1 MKFSSIVQPMRSTST
16 PTLLDPIQE
25 LLEARYQGRDLK
37 SFRRGQVIPLYE
49 QDIWL
54 VYRGVVQLSTLYPS
68 GDEAILGLISPLM
81 PFGEPLSLM
90 QPYSAVALSDV
101 DLMRLNWQDVLQSP
115 EMMQCMF
122 GQMKRRLQQ
131 SESLLAIASYR
142 RVEDRLVEF
151 LALLKREIS
160 SPITLNGKSLNRI
173 TIRLTHQHFANAIG
187 TTRVT
192 ITRLLGQLRD
202 RGILDFDDT
211 RHIILP

>member
-1 MKFSSIVQPMRSTST
+1 MQFSSIVQPTRST
-16 PTLLDPIQE
+16 PTSLAPIQE
-25 LLEARYQGRDLK
+25 VLEALYQTRGLK
-37 SFRRGQVIPLYE
+37 TFRRGQFIPLYE
-49 QDIWL
+49 NDIWL
-54 VYRGVVQLSTLYPS
+54 VYRGVVQLSTLYPN

-81 PFGEPLSLM
+81 PFGEPLSFM
-90 QPYSAVALSDV
+90 QPYSATALSDV
-101 DLMRLNWQDVLQSP
+101 DLMRLNWQEVLQSP
-115 EMMQCMF
+115 QMTQCLF

-202 RGILDFDDT
+202 RGVLDFDDT

>member
-1 MKFSSIVQPMRSTST
+1 MPSSSIGQTMLPT
-16 PTLLDPIQE
+16 PTLLAPIQE
-25 LLEARYQGRDLK
+25 LLEARYQGRGLK
-37 SFRRGQVIPLYE
+37 SFRRGQFIPLYE

-81 PFGEPLSLM
+81 PFGEPLSFL
-90 QPYSAVALSDV
+90 QPYSAMALSDV
-101 DLMRLNWQDVLQSP
+101 DLMRLNWQEVLQSP

-122 GQMKRRLQQ
+122 GQMKCRLQQ
-131 SESLLAIASYR
+131 SESLLAIAGYR

-160 SPITLNGKSLNRI
+160 SPITLNGKSVNRI

>member
-1 MKFSSIVQPMRSTST
+1 MQFSSIVQTTRST
-16 PTLLDPIQE
+16 PTPFAPIQE
-25 LLEARYQGRDLK
+25 LLEALYQGRGLK
-37 SFRRGQVIPLYE
+37 NFRRGQFIPLYE
-49 QDIWL
+49 HDIWL
-54 VYRGVVQLSTLYPS
+54 VYRGVVQLSTLYPN

-81 PFGEPLSLM
+81 PFGEPLSTL
-90 QPYSAVALSDV
+90 QPYSAMALSDV
-101 DLMRLNWQDVLQSP
+101 DLMRLNWEEVLQSP
-115 EMMQCMF
+115 EMTQCLF

-160 SPITLNGKSLNRI
+160 LPIILNGKSVNRI

-202 RGILDFDDT
+202 RGVLNYDDT
-211 RHIILP
+211 RHILLP

>member
-1 MKFSSIVQPMRSTST
+1 MPFSSIGQPMLST
-16 PTLLDPIQE
+16 PISLAPIQE
-25 LLEARYQGRDLK
+25 LLEVRYQGRGLK
-37 SFRRGQVIPLYE
+37 SFRRGQFIPLYE

-81 PFGEPLSLM
+81 PFGEPLSFL
-90 QPYSAVALSDV
+90 QPYSAMALSDV
-101 DLMRLNWQDVLQSP
+101 DLMRLNWQEVLQSP

-122 GQMKRRLQQ
+122 VQMKRRLQQ
-131 SESLLAIASYR
+131 SESLLEIAGYR

-160 SPITLNGKSLNRI
+160 SPLTLNGKSVNRI

>member
-1 MKFSSIVQPMRSTST
+1 MQSSSIVQPIRSAST
-16 PTLLDPIQE
+16 QLDPIQE
-25 LLEARYQGRDLK
+25 LLEARYQGRGLK
-37 SFRRGQVIPLYE
+37 SFRRGQTIPLYE

-90 QPYSAVALSDV
+90 EPYSATALSDV
-101 DLMRLNWQDVLQSP
+101 DLMRLSWQDVLNSP
-115 EMMQCMF
+115 EMVQCLF

-160 SPITLNGKSLNRI
+160 SPITVNGKSLNRI

-202 RGILDFDDT
+202 RGILDFDET
-211 RHIILP
+211 RHIVLP

>member
-1 MKFSSIVQPMRSTST
+1 MQFSSIVQPTRSPST
-16 PTLLDPIQE
+16 PLAPIQE
-25 LLEARYQGRDLK
+25 VLEDLYQTRGLK
-37 SFRRGQVIPLYE
+37 TFRRGQFIPLYE
-49 QDIWL
+49 NDIWL
-54 VYRGVVQLSTLYPS
+54 VYRGVVQLSTLYPN

-81 PFGEPLSLM
+81 PFGEPLSFM
-90 QPYSAVALSDV
+90 RPYSAMALSDV
-101 DLMRLNWQDVLQSP
+101 DLMRLNWEEVLQSP
-115 EMMQCMF
+115 EMTQCLF

-202 RGILDFDDT
+202 RGVLDFDDT

>member
-1 MKFSSIVQPMRSTST
+1 MQFSSIVQPTRSTST
-16 PTLLDPIQE
+16 PLAPIQE
-25 LLEARYQGRDLK
+25 VLEALYQTRGLK
-37 SFRRGQVIPLYE
+37 TFRRGQFIPLYE
-49 QDIWL
+49 NDIWL
-54 VYRGVVQLSTLYPS
+54 VYRGVVQLSTLYPN

-90 QPYSAVALSDV
+90 QPYSAIALSDV
-101 DLMRLNWQDVLQSP
+101 DLMRLSWQEVLESP
-115 EMMQCMF
+115 EMMRCLF

-160 SPITLNGKSLNRI
+160 SPITLKGKSLNRI

-202 RGILDFDDT
+202 RGVLDFDDT
-211 RHIILP
+211 RHIVLP

>member
-1 MKFSSIVQPMRSTST
+1 M
-16 PTLLDPIQE
+16 
-25 LLEARYQGRDLK
+25 K

-81 PFGEPLSLM
+81 PFGEQLSLM
-90 QPYSAVALSDV
+90 QPYSAVALSNV
-101 DLMRLNWQDVLQSP
+101 DLMRLNWQEVLQSP

-151 LALLKREIS
+151 LALLKRETS
-160 SPITLNGKSLNRI
+160 LPITLNGKSLNRI

>member
-1 MKFSSIVQPMRSTST
+1 MPFSSIGQTMLST
-16 PTLLDPIQE
+16 PTLLAPIQE
-25 LLEARYQGRDLK
+25 LLEARYQGRGLK
-37 SFRRGQVIPLYE
+37 SFRRGQFIPLYE

-81 PFGEPLSLM
+81 PFGEPLSFL
-90 QPYSAVALSDV
+90 QPYSAMALSDV
-101 DLMRLNWQDVLQSP
+101 DLMRLNWQEVLQSP

-131 SESLLAIASYR
+131 SESLLAIAGYR

-160 SPITLNGKSLNRI
+160 SPITLNGKSVNRI

>member
-1 MKFSSIVQPMRSTST
+1 MQLSSIVQPTRSTSV
-16 PTLLDPIQE
+16 PFAPIQE
-25 LLEARYQGRDLK
+25 VFEALYQRRGLK
-37 SFRRGQVIPLYE
+37 TFRRGQSIPLYE

-54 VYRGVVQLSTLYPS
+54 VYRGVVQLSTLYPN
-68 GDEAILGLISPLM
+68 GDEAILSLISPLM
-81 PFGEPLSLM
+81 PFGEPLSSM

-101 DLMRLNWQDVLQSP
+101 DLMRLNWQEVLQSP
-115 EMMQCMF
+115 EMTQCLF
-122 GQMKRRLQQ
+122 GQLKRRLQQ

-160 SPITLNGKSLNRI
+160 SPITLNGKSVNRI

>member
-1 MKFSSIVQPMRSTST
+1 MPFSSIGQPMLST
-16 PTLLDPIQE
+16 PISLAPIQE
-25 LLEARYQGRDLK
+25 LLEVRYQGRGLK
-37 SFRRGQVIPLYE
+37 SFRRGQFIPLYE

-81 PFGEPLSLM
+81 PFGEPLSFL
-90 QPYSAVALSDV
+90 QPYSAMALSDV
-101 DLMRLNWQDVLQSP
+101 DLMRLNWQEVLQSP

-122 GQMKRRLQQ
+122 VQMKRRLQQ
-131 SESLLAIASYR
+131 SESLLAIAGYR

-160 SPITLNGKSLNRI
+160 SPITLNGKSVNRI

>member
-1 MKFSSIVQPMRSTST
+1 MQSSQRLQSGPTSAQSLVALQRILEVQ
-16 PTLLDPIQE
+16 
-25 LLEARYQGRDLK
+25 YQGRSLQ
-37 SFRRGQVIPLYE
+37 SFRKGQTIPLYQ

-54 VYRGVVQLSTLYPS
+54 VYRGVVQVSTLYPN
-68 GDEAILGLISPLM
+68 GDEAILGFISPLM
-81 PFGEPLSLM
+81 PFGEPISLV

-101 DLMRLNWQDVLQSP
+101 DLMRLDWQEVLKSP
-115 EMMQCMF
+115 QLMECLF
-122 GQMKRRLQQ
+122 GQMTRRLQQ

-160 SPITLNGKSLNRI
+160 SPVNDYHRLN
-173 TIRLTHQHFANAIG
+173 IRLTHQHLANTIG

-202 RGILDFDDT
+202 RGLLDFDHT

>member
-1 MKFSSIVQPMRSTST
+1 MPFSSIGQPMLST
-16 PTLLDPIQE
+16 PISLAPIQE
-25 LLEARYQGRDLK
+25 LLEARYQGRGLK
-37 SFRRGQVIPLYE
+37 SFRRGQFIPLYE

-81 PFGEPLSLM
+81 PFGEPLSFL
-90 QPYSAVALSDV
+90 QPYSAMALSDV
-101 DLMRLNWQDVLQSP
+101 DLMRLNWQEVLQSP

-131 SESLLAIASYR
+131 SESLLAIAGYR

-160 SPITLNGKSLNRI
+160 SPITLDGKSVNRI

>member
-1 MKFSSIVQPMRSTST
+1 MRSTSS
-16 PTLLDPIQE
+16 LLDPIQQ
-25 LLEARYQGRDLK
+25 LLEARYQSRGLK

-54 VYRGVVQLSTLYPS
+54 VHRGVVQLSTLYPS
-68 GDEAILGLISPLM
+68 SDEAILGLIAPLM
-81 PFGEPLSLM
+81 PFGKPLSLIH
-90 QPYSAVALSDV
+90 PYSATALSDV
-101 DLMRLNWQDVLQSP
+101 DLMRLSWQEALQSP
-115 EMMQCMF
+115 EMVQCLF

-131 SESLLAIASYR
+131 SESLLAIAGCR

-160 SPITLNGKSLNRI
+160 LPVTLNGKSVHRI

-202 RGILDFDDT
+202 RGVLDFDDT
-211 RHIILP
+211 RHIILPFTL

>member
-1 MKFSSIVQPMRSTST
+1 MQFSSIVQPTRST
-16 PTLLDPIQE
+16 PTPLAPIQE
-25 LLEARYQGRDLK
+25 LLEALYQGRGLK
-37 SFRRGQVIPLYE
+37 SFRRGQFIPLYKH
-49 QDIWL
+49 DIWL
-54 VYRGVVQLSTLYPS
+54 VHRGVVQLSTLYPN

-81 PFGEPLSLM
+81 PFGEPLSFM
-90 QPYSAVALSDV
+90 QPYSAIALSDV
-101 DLMRLNWQDVLQSP
+101 DLMRLNWEEVLQSP
-115 EMMQCMF
+115 EMTQCLF

-202 RGILDFDDT
+202 RGVLDFDDT
-211 RHIILP
+211 RHIILT

>member
-1 MKFSSIVQPMRSTST
+1 MQFSSIVQPMRSTST

-81 PFGEPLSLM
+81 PFGEPLSLI

>member
-1 MKFSSIVQPMRSTST
+1 MPSSSIGQTILPT
-16 PTLLDPIQE
+16 PTLLAPIQE
-25 LLEARYQGRDLK
+25 LLEARYQSRGLK
-37 SFRRGQVIPLYE
+37 SFRRGQFIPLYE

-81 PFGEPLSLM
+81 PFGEPLSFL
-90 QPYSAVALSDV
+90 QPYSAMALSDV
-101 DLMRLNWQDVLQSP
+101 DLMRLNWQEVLQSP

-131 SESLLAIASYR
+131 SESLLAIAGYR

-160 SPITLNGKSLNRI
+160 SPITLNGKSVNRI

>member
-1 MKFSSIVQPMRSTST
+1 MPFSSIGQPMLST
-16 PTLLDPIQE
+16 PISLVPIQE
-25 LLEARYQGRDLK
+25 LLEARYQGRGLK
-37 SFRRGQVIPLYE
+37 SFRRGQFIPLYE

-81 PFGEPLSLM
+81 PFGEPLSFL
-90 QPYSAVALSDV
+90 QPYSAMALSDV
-101 DLMRLNWQDVLQSP
+101 DLMRLNWQEVLQSP

-131 SESLLAIASYR
+131 SESLLAIAGYR

-160 SPITLNGKSLNRI
+160 SPITLNGKSVNRI

>member
-1 MKFSSIVQPMRSTST
+1 MQSSSIIQPIRSTST
-16 PTLLDPIQE
+16 QLDPIQE
-25 LLEARYQGRDLK
+25 LLEARYQGRGLK

-68 GDEAILGLISPLM
+68 GDEAILGLIAPLM

-90 QPYSAVALSDV
+90 EPYSATALSDV
-101 DLMRLNWQDVLQSP
+101 DLMRLSWQEVLNSP
-115 EMMQCMF
+115 EMVQCLF
-122 GQMKRRLQQ
+122 SQMKRRLQQ

-160 SPITLNGKSLNRI
+160 SPITVNGKSLNRI

-202 RGILDFDDT
+202 RGVLDFDDT
-211 RHIILP
+211 RHIVLP

>member
-1 MKFSSIVQPMRSTST
+1 MRSTST

>member
-1 MKFSSIVQPMRSTST
+1 MPFSSIGQPMLST
-16 PTLLDPIQE
+16 PISLVPIQE
-25 LLEARYQGRDLK
+25 LLEARYQGRGLK
-37 SFRRGQVIPLYE
+37 SFRRGQFIPLYE

-81 PFGEPLSLM
+81 PFGEPLSFL
-90 QPYSAVALSDV
+90 QPYSAMALSDV
-101 DLMRLNWQDVLQSP
+101 DLMRLNWQEVLQSP

-122 GQMKRRLQQ
+122 VQMKRRLQQ
-131 SESLLAIASYR
+131 SESLLAIAGYR

-160 SPITLNGKSLNRI
+160 SPITLNGKSVNRI

>member
-1 MKFSSIVQPMRSTST
+1 MQFSSIVQPTRSTST
-16 PTLLDPIQE
+16 PLAPIQE
-25 LLEARYQGRDLK
+25 VLEDLYQTRGLK
-37 SFRRGQVIPLYE
+37 TFRRGQFIPLYE
-49 QDIWL
+49 NDIWL
-54 VYRGVVQLSTLYPS
+54 VYRGVVQLSTLYPN

-81 PFGEPLSLM
+81 PFGEPLSFM
-90 QPYSAVALSDV
+90 QPYSAMALSDV
-101 DLMRLNWQDVLQSP
+101 DLMRLNWEEVLQSP
-115 EMMQCMF
+115 AMTQCLF

-160 SPITLNGKSLNRI
+160 SPITLKGKSLNRI

-202 RGILDFDDT
+202 RGVLDFDDT